1 MTGSHKEDVTEP
13 SRCSK
18 YLPCS
23 AFHRHVGKHAG
34 FSTTEPSSE
43 SPDCDGAARTAGGA
57 VIIYRIGTAA
67 GILDPA
73 RSGDPRSRPRRRARR
88 LVRGDRALPA
98 AARPGA
104 TAHRDPAQEQG

>member
-34 FSTTEPSSE
+34 FSTTGPSPKT
-43 SPDCDGAARTAGGA
+43 PDCDGAARSDGGA
-57 VIIYRIGTAA
+57 VHFTRLGTAP
-67 GILDPA
+67 GFLVPP
-73 RSGDPRSRPRRRARR
+73 RSGHHRSRPRRRAPE
-88 LVRGDRALPA
+88 LVRGARALPA
-98 AARPGA
+98 AARPA
-104 TAHRDPAQEQG
+104 N